1 MICHCVS
8 GLSGTSS
15 PHKKDGTAAAEVRET
30 SANSYLHSCGEL
42 LRILGTYNKRLEG
55 TLSSSIHRWAT
66 HSTTER
72 KHYSSYT
79 LEKVCVITNV
89 TSCFG
94 KVVIVI
100 IHLNL
105 YDFWRRSLL
114 HGVISSKLIS
124 KVDISKAYIDFCT
137 GTLQLI
143 FLWYVMVIFC
153 YIYVILWI

>member
-1 MICHCVS
+1 MLVSFIMPTHIFLFGIKGTWLSRKLFDSLFYLYVNVICHCVF
-8 GLSGTSS
+8 LSFWYSSSTKKEGTT
-15 PHKKDGTAAAEVRET
+15 TAKMWET

-42 LRILGTYNKRLEG
+42 LRILGTYYKRLEG

-94 KVVIVI
+94 KVIIVV

-114 HGVISSKLIS
+114 HGGK
-124 KVDISKAYIDFCT
+124 FN
-137 GTLQLI
+137 
-143 FLWYVMVIFC
+143 
-153 YIYVILWI
+153 